1 MPSSTLHPAIPLGET
16 PESIQASIIPSSKTR
31 QTQLWCCTKKVNF
44 YRLWRGIKV
53 VLPPYGSARKMRLWG
68 RGKRG
73 NSQLKEANG
82 TTPESLFTLYF
93 EQITILLFFISTGN
107 NPKV

>member
-1 MPSSTLHPAIPLGET
+1 
-16 PESIQASIIPSSKTR
+16 
-31 QTQLWCCTKKVNF
+31 
-44 YRLWRGIKV
+44 
-53 VLPPYGSARKMRLWG
+53 MRLWG